1 MAPHLSPESWEA
13 LRRHRARRLGDR
25 ADLTRVEGELAH
37 LHRPREVLVARDDLR
52 ALRGPLAQLGAVES
66 ETPPGLEERLV
77 RFEFDRD
84 VPGSEFRGHLRR
96 LRGGDR
102 DVPLRVAPNH
112 VLTGLPYVHGGPA
125 CFASAT
131 SDELELGGG
140 DGERVRVAVIDTG
153 YTPRLHSWLDDHTNP
168 APDTLEDTDVQ
179 PRNGWLDDQAGHGTF
194 IAGVVLSRAPG
205 ATVDI
210 AKVLDTEGY
219 GSELDVAR
227 AILEHKDADV
237 INLSLGCYTHDDQPP
252 LAIAE
257 ALRHVSPGSVVVAA
271 AGNDGTHRPL
281 WPAAHKR
288 VLGVA
293 AVDEGRQRAFFS
305 NYGWWVDAA
314 THGVDVLSTFLE
326 FDESAHQV
334 AIDGRA
340 PQSFNRWARW
350 SGTSFAA
357 PKLAGEIAAA
367 MTRDGHSSARA
378 AAAALL
384 AGGGGASDRDVG
396 IVFDF

>member
-1 MAPHLSPESWEA
+1 MTTHLSPESWEA
-13 LRRHRARRLGDR
+13 LRRHRARRLGER
-25 ADLTRVEGELAH
+25 TDLARVEGELAH

-52 ALRGPLAQLGAVES
+52 GLRGPLAELGAVER
-66 ETPPGLEERLV
+66 ETPSGLEERLV

-84 VPGSEFRGHLRR
+84 VPGADFPGRVRR

-102 DVPLRVAPNH
+102 DVPLRIAPNH

-131 SDELELGGG
+131 TDELELGGG
-140 DGERVRVAVIDTG
+140 DGEGVRIAVIDTG

-168 APDTLEDTDVQ
+168 APGTLEDTDVQ
-179 PRNGWLDDQAGHGTF
+179 PQNGWLDDQAGHGTF

-205 ATVDI
+205 ATVEI

-227 AILEHKDADV
+227 AILEYKDADV
-237 INLSLGCYTHDDQPP
+237 INLSLGCYTYDDQPP

-257 ALRHVSPGSVVVAA
+257 ALRHVSPGTVVVAA

-293 AVDEGRQRAFFS
+293 AVDEAGQRAFFS

-314 THGVDVLSTFLE
+314 TGGVDVLSTFLE
-326 FDESAHQV
+326 FDESGHQV
-334 AIDGRA
+334 SIEGRSA
-340 PQSFNRWARW
+340 QTFKRWARW

-367 MTRDGHSSARA
+367 KTRDGQGSARE

-384 AGGGGASDRDVG
+384 ASRPPSDLGA
-396 IVFDF
+396 IFDF